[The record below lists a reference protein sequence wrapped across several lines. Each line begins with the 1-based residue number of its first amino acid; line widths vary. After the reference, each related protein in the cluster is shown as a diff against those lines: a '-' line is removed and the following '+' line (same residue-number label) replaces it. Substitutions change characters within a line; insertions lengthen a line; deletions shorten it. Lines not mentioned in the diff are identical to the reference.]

1 MQKKIK
7 KTFLSGSMK
16 KRRSMKNF
24 CEENYGSDQNSPIL
38 TITVCK
44 KERIIKILKQYNNS
58 LS

>member
-1 MQKKIK
+1 MHAEKIK

-24 CEENYGSDQNSPIL
+24 CEENYGFDQNSPIL

-44 KERIIKILKQYNNS
+44 KERIIKILKKKKS
-58 LS
+58 